1 MQQFLSIISSRH
13 MNTPDSYAHGFA
25 RSRVTR
31 EELSAILQ
39 RAGIRNNVGS
49 RVVRLEAGPLMFKFA
64 AAVEPGAAPDDYEI
78 DADGY
83 GSPPELLEQWCARV
97 SECLR
102 HNGIHHCIVH
112 FDADDHA
119 LHEYRA

>member
-1 MQQFLSIISSRH
+1 

-25 RSRVTR
+25 HSSVTR
-31 EELSAILQ
+31 EELSAIFLK
-39 RAGIRNNVGS
+39 AGIDSNVGS
-49 RVVRLEAGPLMFKFA
+49 RVVRLKAGPLMFKFA
-64 AAVEPGAAPDDYEI
+64 AAVDAGDAPDDYEI

-97 SECLR
+97 SDCLR
-102 HNGIHHCIVH
+102 RHGIHHRIVH